1 MVHRTETRSALD
13 SRDIPAPGK
22 EYLDFL
28 FYFLSCPSK
37 YPCGNFVS
45 FLGNMAFLACA
56 EDANYK
62 FVAFF
67 YQRSYCIVVGGSNIE
82 VEQTNGACALHRLSA
97 D

>member
-1 MVHRTETRSALD
+1 
-13 SRDIPAPGK
+13 
-22 EYLDFL
+22 
-28 FYFLSCPSK
+28 
-37 YPCGNFVS
+37 
-45 FLGNMAFLACA
+45 MAFLACA